1 MTNATTFLES
11 IIGQERAKR
20 KLGNLL
26 AGYTATQ
33 YIPNLLYVAPKGQG
47 KTKIARETAKVLH
60 QKDTFDGKGNPQPK
74 PYVEVNASSIKNL
87 KQFWNGVV
95 IPFMADKPV
104 TVFIDEASELPRDVT
119 MALLTI
125 AENNDAKRT
134 TYSYDDYTVDFD
146 WTVQTL
152 LLATSEPQK
161 VFHALADRFEKV
173 ELEDYTHDEL
183 SRILVKS
190 IKSPIKFK
198 AATLR
203 DIASVLR
210 GNARAAVRMAE
221 RIETHAKVNN
231 LKEFTMKDWEVLRYD
246 MGIFPLGLTP
256 IEVNLLRKLTDGP
269 KSLTCLS
276 AKSGMSKEALQR
288 DVELYLQRHS
298 LLEITTEGRT
308 ITGEGRN
315 YLTRL
320 DAATAAAAQVA
331 PKK

>member
-1 MTNATTFLES
+1 MTNYDT

-20 KLGNLL
+20 KLINLL
-26 AGYTATQ
+26 AGYTATGF
-33 YIPNLLYVAPKGQG
+33 IPNTLFVAPKGQG
-47 KTKIARETAKVLH
+47 KTKIARETAKNLTQPGV
-60 QKDTFDGKGNPQPK
+60 FDAKGNPAPK
-74 PYVEVNASSIKNL
+74 TFVEVNASGIKNL
-87 KQFWNGVV
+87 KQFWNSVV
-95 IPFMADKPV
+95 VPFMADKSV

-125 AENNDAKRT
+125 TENNDAKKT

-146 WTVQTL
+146 WTKQTFL
-152 LLATSEPQK
+152 FATSEPQK

-173 ELEDYTHDEL
+173 ELEDYSSDEL
-183 SRILVKS
+183 ARILVKH
-190 IKSPIKFK
+190 IKTPLKFK

-203 DIASVLR
+203 EISSVLR

-221 RIETHAKVNN
+221 RIETHAKVLG
-231 LKEFTMKDWEVLRYD
+231 LKEFTQQNWEALRYD

-276 AKSGMSKEALQR
+276 AKSGMTKDALQK
-288 DVELYLQRHS
+288 DVELYLMRHG
-298 LLEITTEGRT
+298 LLEVTTEGRT

-315 YLTRL
+315 YLSAL
-320 DAATAAAAQVA
+320 DAMLEAMKHGGV
-331 PKK
+331 KV